1 MIFHAK
7 IQDAWDLISDTA
19 GACLQPS
26 AGRKRSL
33 VPEPTQA
40 AQAPVKVEALQSMR
54 ERKLRRP
61 HRRLMKLRK
70 ISAPWS
76 LVRKVRQDIA
86 SFCPSFP
93 ELAEIEFF
101 SSEILQ
107 VVEDCILKENT
118 ASQEERLNNWRL
130 RMRNDE
136 AVLIHWV
143 KGADNRWHP
152 LPTPMTQLSQFT
164 RTLRPSTLLRF
175 GVKFGAL
182 LQYPG
187 RRTLGLS

>member
-1 MIFHAK
+1 MKATEPVSEAVWTELFPDHEFRDLIFHAK

-93 ELAEIEFF
+93 ELAEIKFF

-107 VVEDCILKENT
+107 VVEDSILKENT

-130 RMRNDE
+130 RMSNDE

-143 KGADNRWHP
+143 KGADNTVASVANADDP
-152 LPTPMTQLSQFT
+152 TLPFHAH
-164 RTLRPSTLLRF
+164 F
-175 GVKFGAL
+175 KAEH
-182 LQYPG
+182 
-187 RRTLGLS
+187 